1 MGVLNV
7 LLLLG
12 GGHLRGLIGMVNL
25 QLQHPFLPAPLWIAT
40 VDTWG
45 FSSPAG
51 LLSELGSLWG
61 IAFCLEMYEENL
73 VNLIQQEM

>member
-25 QLQHPFLPAPLWIAT
+25 QLHHPFLPAPLWIAT

-45 FSSPAG
+45 FSSPLW
-51 LLSELGSLWG
+51 LLAEWDVSGEFA
-61 IAFCLEMYEENL
+61 ICLEMYEEDL
-73 VNLIQQEM
+73 VNVT